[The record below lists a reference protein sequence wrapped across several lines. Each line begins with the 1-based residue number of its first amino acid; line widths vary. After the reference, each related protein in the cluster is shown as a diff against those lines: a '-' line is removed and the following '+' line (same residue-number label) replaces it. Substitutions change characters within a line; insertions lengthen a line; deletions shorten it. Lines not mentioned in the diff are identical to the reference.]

1 MLFGESIMF
10 LEAERMMC
18 FARDNGISTFDVA
31 EMYPVPQKASTQG
44 LSETYLGNW
53 LKSQKR

>member
-1 MLFGESIMF
+1 MLFGESVMYPD
-10 LEAERMMC
+10 AERMMC
-18 FARDNGISTFDVA
+18 FARDGGISTFDVA
-31 EMYPVPQKASTQG
+31 EIYPVPQKRSTQG